1 MNKKSQPNYFSN
13 PTPKKTESSKAVLS
27 ISEKKTAFPGVL
39 LKSKNENRG
48 LPTLPPKPTE
58 TKKYIKPIESLK
70 SEPTSK
76 LILSMTTALRNSLSV
91 PILPPVVPKTPYDP
105 TII

>member
-1 MNKKSQPNYFSN
+1 LNKKSQPNYFSN

-27 ISEKKTAFPGVL
+27 ISEKKTVFPGVL

-58 TKKYIKPIESLK
+58 TRKSIKPIESLK
-70 SEPTSK
+70 SEICT
-76 LILSMTTALRNSLSV
+76 LRKCCLLRKN
-91 PILPPVVPKTPYDP
+91 
-105 TII
+105 